1 MREVS
6 VKVDGEMLAVADF
19 GDGALVM
26 DVGGKGRCPS
36 PMDAILAALGG
47 CTAVDVYSILTKMRE
62 PVEEVRVHVEATRR
76 EEHPRVYTDI
86 RLRYVIHGEVSPEKA
101 ERAIRLSQE
110 KYCSVG
116 AMLREGGC
124 ALTWECEV
132 I

>member
-1 MREVS
+1 MRQVS
-6 VKVDGEMLAVADF
+6 VRVDGDMLAVADF
-19 GDGALVM
+19 GNGALVM

-47 CTAVDVYSILTKMRE
+47 CTAVDVYNILAKMRE
-62 PVEEVRVHVEATRR
+62 PVEEVRVHVEAARR

-86 RLRYVIHGEVSPEKA
+86 HLRYVIRGEVSPEKA

-116 AMLREGGC
+116 AMLRESGC
-124 ALTWECEV
+124 ALAWEFEV
-132 I
+132 L